1 MSNPLESVIRA
12 RGGPGRRSQPGAAG
26 ARLVQGGARGTLAD
40 RPGVLAPPAQPRR
53 NGAWP
58 WVS

>member
-1 MSNPLESVIRA
+1 MSNPRDAVIGA

-26 ARLVQGGARGTLAD
+26 ARLVQGGARGTLAGQ
-40 RPGVLAPPAQPRR
+40 PGVLAAHSQRDR
-53 NGAWP
+53 NGASL